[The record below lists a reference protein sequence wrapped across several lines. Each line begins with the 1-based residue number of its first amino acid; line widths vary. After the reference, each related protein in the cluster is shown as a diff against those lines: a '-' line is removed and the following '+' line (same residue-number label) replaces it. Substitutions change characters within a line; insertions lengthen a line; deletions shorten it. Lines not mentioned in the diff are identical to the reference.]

1 MFRRKEMSFTSDVTN
16 ATVQNETV
24 DGNQNVNNGGVTIGN
39 TVVSGGSVSVNNG
52 GTVIDT
58 LVEAG
63 GKMQI
68 SSGGVV
74 SGLYAEMPSSA
85 HISLDGGTIYNLT
98 YNGLPGQASFMA
110 VTGGVIDG
118 GLITGGCI
126 QVGDWAKGD
135 ASAVLKNF
143 TIGVAPGQVTDTS
156 VVRWWYGSAENL
168 TVDGGNLWLGMN
180 GQDETTYCDIVTL
193 KSGTL
198 RVDGVIGTVN
208 MTGGLLSFLGTIDVL
223 NQSGGSLV
231 TYVSTTED
239 KRWTIGEYN
248 MTGGTGTLQYSH
260 VDTMTVTD
268 SASLNVYWTM
278 VDNLNVADGGVV
290 YTRGIY
296 GDGQLSGYIGSAVVG
311 SGGQLKDFGGGIVI
325 ENLEILDGGVVDY
338 RLGYQNK
345 INNLYVHSGG
355 SMTAYNMEYGKV
367 TVDGGYFRFGDG
379 RTTWGHV
386 GYADEIT
393 VLSGTFYYNPKFF
406 TGHWGGG
413 NATSVGHGRPIGKLT
428 IYDGTTWTLTTMSMR
443 NEKINNALGGT
454 EEFYYVID
462 GVEHQIS
469 TDVNS
474 DLDLTYL
481 PVNEGSY
488 LYLDDGSGRITKNV
502 TINGGVLCMYTSG
515 AVLDNV
521 NLTGMNGFLQ
531 AGEGVT
537 YNVVITDG
545 AKYEAYGN
553 NVVTGV
559 VVDGGGKRY
568 EEADG
573 AWVQVDAVAGDTRD
587 GAELI
592 LFNNGTG
599 NDVTVINGG
608 SAHVYNGAKLD
619 GASVESGGVLYLT
632 NWDMNV
638 GGGSVYNVNVFS
650 GGTIWSVDSNVID
663 GLTLEDGAH
672 FVFDVRTSIANGRW
686 GDGASFSNV
695 VDESGKATLTG
706 MRIGSGSVLNGKGE
720 QDDTVMTGVKLSS
733 GGVLNSFSAVTSQ
746 VSGTSDWN
754 GSSVNFTIGNNLV
767 ENFTVAADAV
777 LWVDDATTLTNVS
790 IMAGGGLHNFSTST
804 KFNNVKYI
812 GADGVETV
820 MSCGNGSA
828 SDIIMDAGSFTVS
841 GVASNITVNG
851 GSLTLSSGSVSGL
864 AVKDGVYMDISNAV
878 VVSGGV
884 NTDES
889 PDSVYRNF
897 SIVDGAVSGVKLSGG
912 GVLRVTD
919 GSVNNVY
926 IGNGLLE
933 IGSDVTGSN
942 LTVGADGV
950 LKVTGTGVNITD
962 AVFADGFAVDLV
974 VSSDMTITGTV
985 TGKGGEESFTISGGA
1000 VTDMALN
1007 GNVTLTAG
1015 TSAVNS
1021 TINGDLVIESGARV
1035 SNVKVTGSVKVA
1047 SGAEISDLYI
1057 ENGKLDLTEYADG
1070 CKFKNIIVKNS
1081 ALPTKL
1087 ISNYEFDGLALL
1099 SKNVPY
1105 GTADSPE
1112 AYNGE
1117 QYNFANT
1124 GTIKNLYVSDNGSGG
1139 VVLTFGN
1146 WGQTAHVTVDGF
1158 EFTASRDGVSANWA
1172 QVYYGTTMSN
1182 GVLRYNSAL
1191 EVMHDTVLS
1200 KVELF
1205 DSSVI
1210 YVYDNYTGLSQDI
1223 TLHDSSIY
1231 KMYGAGTIDN
1241 ITFYDDSSIIFDG
1254 SGVMNNAVFDRGSR
1268 DTIAL
1273 AFNSGTINN
1282 LSVTNGIINW
1292 GVAGEADGR
1301 SRVLTGE
1308 VYLKGVSFNDL
1319 AGTVDIDG
1327 SEITS
1332 LTLAGDTTMSIA
1344 VNSGRNIVLTVSGT
1358 GNIISEGHI
1367 ISSNQLIIDASSNW
1381 FLTGAMISG
1390 YKNTT
1395 LTGSGSSEKLNI
1407 ASRQGDY
1414 NLISDGF
1421 SSFSLDFEI
1430 DGVDTGKRITRSGLL
1445 ELDGYRYV
1453 WTVADKN
1460 LTMEV
1465 RAIASENLDFGW
1477 KSDWATS
1484 YNPRYVNSFKG
1495 SGEVYLGNKLET
1507 EVGGYIF
1514 NDGQGTQSTAVLVD
1528 GAVDASIY
1536 GSWSSDKELSTSWI
1550 KVLGGENL
1558 SIYGAGSSALSDGT
1572 NIWIVAG
1579 TTEFVYGGGSG
1590 AVSVGATNENAVNL
1604 EISGGSHNYVMG
1616 GGLEASVITGDIVMN
1631 LTGGDYAKSIAG
1643 GGQSDIT
1650 GDVKTTLSLDSV
1662 NYANVYGGSIN
1673 GDITGNVSLHIAG
1686 GEYRG
1691 LIIGGNRSDV
1701 SGGVSRVSGDISL
1714 TITGSVKQVRSEQ
1727 LSGYDSSWV
1736 VGGGF
1741 AVKGGSVSG
1750 QNVSIT
1756 ISGGATVGQVIGGA
1770 AASGSGSVASAGNV
1784 EITISGG
1791 VVTDSVYGGGY
1802 SYDGG
1807 DNMVS
1812 SSVVVIDATSLQTT
1826 VMGNIYGGG
1835 LNLRQSGSSICE
1847 TGLVIF
1853 KGSGDNLLFTG
1864 RVDGTGIKGDST
1876 IEFSDYTGVFN
1887 GTISGMDRVVFSGE
1901 TSVTLSNGYLGCDT
1915 IVFDL
1920 NGRSSADMFVTGELW
1935 FGAGSGENIGFNF
1948 DESSYSDGFSFELM
1962 EISDGVS
1969 LEDVKVSLFDADG
1982 IMFAEFAYGTAYDL
1996 ESGQFELKLDGNIL
2010 TASYTRF

>member
-1 MFRRKEMSFTSDVTN
+1 MSFTSDVTSK
-16 ATVQNETV
+16 TVQNEVV
-24 DGNQNVNNGGVTIGN
+24 DGQQNVNNGGVTIGN
-39 TVVSGGSVSVNNG
+39 TVVSGGSVNVNNG
-52 GTVIDT
+52 GTVIDGV
-58 LVEAG
+58 VEAG
-63 GKMQI
+63 GKLAI
-68 SSGGVV
+68 ASGGVV
-74 SGLYAEMPSSA
+74 SGLYADMPVSGNIA
-85 HISLDGGTIYNLT
+85 LNGGTIYDFT
-98 YNGLPGQASFMA
+98 YNGLPGQSSFMQ

-118 GLITGGCI
+118 GIITGGCI

-168 TVDGGNLWLGMN
+168 TVDGGNLWFGMN

-223 NQSGGSLV
+223 NQSGGSLA
-231 TYVSTTED
+231 TYVSTTEE

-248 MTGGTGTLQYSH
+248 MTGGTGTLQYSQ
-260 VDTMTVTD
+260 VEVLTVTD
-268 SASLNVYWTM
+268 TASLNLFWTM
-278 VDNLNVADGGVV
+278 VDKLNVADGGVV

-296 GDGQLSGYIGSAVVG
+296 GDGQLSGYIGSAVIG
-311 SGGQLKDFGGGIVI
+311 SGGQLKDSGGGMVI
-325 ENLEILDGGVVDY
+325 ENMEILDGGVVDY
-338 RLGYQNK
+338 RVGYQNK
-345 INNLYVHSGG
+345 INNLYIHSGG

-379 RTTWGHV
+379 RTSWGHV
-386 GYADEIT
+386 GYAEEIT
-393 VLSGTFYYNPKFF
+393 VLAGTFYYNPKFF
-406 TGHWGGG
+406 SESWGGG
-413 NATSVGHGRPIGKLT
+413 YTTAVGHGRPIGKLT

-481 PVNEGSY
+481 PINEGSY
-488 LYLDDGSGRITKNV
+488 LYLDDSSGRVTKNV

-515 AVLDNV
+515 AVLDTV
-521 NLTGMNGFLQ
+521 NLNGMNGFLQ
-531 AGEGVT
+531 AGEGTT

-545 AKYEAYGN
+545 AKYECYGN

-568 EEADG
+568 EEIDG
-573 AWVQVDAVAGDTRD
+573 EWVQVDAVAGDTRN

-599 NDVTVINGG
+599 SDVTVISGG

-619 GASVESGGVLYLT
+619 GASVEAGGVLYLT
-632 NWDMNV
+632 NWDKNV

-650 GGTIWSVDSNVID
+650 GGTLWSVDSNLID
-663 GLTLEDGAH
+663 GITIEDGAN
-672 FVFDVRTSIANGRW
+672 FVLDVRTSIANGKW

-695 VDESGKATLTG
+695 IDESGKATITG
-706 MRIGSGSVLNGKGE
+706 MRVGSGSVINGKGE
-720 QDDTVMTGVKLSS
+720 LDDTVMTGVELSS
-733 GGVLNSFSAVTSQ
+733 GGVLNDFSAVTSQ
-746 VSGTSDWN
+746 VSGTSEWN
-754 GSSVNFTIGNNLV
+754 GKSVIFSIGNNAV
-767 ENFTVAADAV
+767 ENFAVAADTR
-777 LWVDDATTLTNVS
+777 LWVDDAATLTNVLV
-790 IMAGGGLHNFSTST
+790 MAGGGLYNFSTST

-812 GADGVETV
+812 GADDTETV

-828 SDIIMDAGSFTVS
+828 SNIVMDAGSFTVK
-841 GVASNITVNG
+841 GTATDITALG
-851 GSLTLSSGSVSGL
+851 GTLVLESGSVTGL
-864 AVKDGVYMDISNAV
+864 TFNGSVCMDVSNAV
-878 VVSGGV
+878 LVSGGV

-889 PDSVYRNF
+889 PDSIYRNF
-897 SIVDGAVSGVKLSGG
+897 SIVDGVVSGLKLSGG
-912 GVLRVTD
+912 GVLRVSD

-926 IGNGLLE
+926 IDDAS
-933 IGSDVTGSN
+933 IAVGSN
-942 LTVGADGV
+942 VVGTNLVIGADGV

-974 VSSDMTITGTV
+974 VSNDMTITGTV
-985 TGKGGEESFTISGGA
+985 TGKGGDESFTISGGEI
-1000 VTDMALN
+1000 TDMALN

-1021 TINGDLVIESGARV
+1021 TINGDLVVESGARV

-1047 SGAEISDLYI
+1047 SGAEVSDLYI

-1070 CKFKNIIVKNS
+1070 CKFKNIIVKHG

-1105 GTADSPE
+1105 GTPESPE

-1124 GTIKNLYVSDNGSGG
+1124 GTIKNLYVCDDGSGG

-1158 EFTASRDGVSANWA
+1158 EFTASRDGVSTNWA

-1191 EVMHDTVLS
+1191 EIMHDTALS
-1200 KVELF
+1200 GIDLF
-1205 DSSVI
+1205 DTSVI
-1210 YVYDNYTGLSQDI
+1210 YVYDNCNGLSSDI
-1223 TLHDSSIY
+1223 TLYDSSIY
-1231 KMYGAGTIDN
+1231 KMYGTGTIDG
-1241 ITFYDDSSIIFDG
+1241 ITFYDDSSIIFGG

-1282 LSVTNGIINW
+1282 LSVTNGIVFW
-1292 GVAGEADGR
+1292 GESGEAEGR
-1301 SRVLTGE
+1301 SRILTGD
-1308 VYLKGVSFNDL
+1308 VYFKGVAFSDR
-1319 AGTVDIDG
+1319 AGTLAVDG
-1327 SEITS
+1327 SKITS
-1332 LTLAGDTTMSIA
+1332 LTLAGDTTLDADI
-1344 VNSGRNIVLTVSGT
+1344 NSGRSLVMTISGAGNIVSDGRTVSA
-1358 GNIISEGHI
+1358 NK
-1367 ISSNQLIIDASSNW
+1367 LIIDASSNW
-1381 FLTGAMISG
+1381 FLSGAMIDG
-1390 YKNTT
+1390 YKNTV
-1395 LTGSGSSEKLNI
+1395 LSGSGSSETLKL
-1407 ASRQGDY
+1407 AARQGDY
-1414 NLISDGF
+1414 NLVSNGF
-1421 SSFSLDFEI
+1421 SRFALVLEI
-1430 DGVDTGKRITRSGLL
+1430 NGVDTGKNITRSGSL

-1477 KSDWATS
+1477 KEGWAS
-1484 YNPRYVNSFKG
+1484 VYNPRYVNSFKG
-1495 SGEVYLGNKLET
+1495 SGEIYLGNKLET
-1507 EVGGYIF
+1507 EAGGYIF

-1528 GAVDASIY
+1528 GASDASIY
-1536 GSWSSDKELSTSWI
+1536 GSWSSSKVLSTSWI
-1550 KVLGGENL
+1550 KVAGGENL
-1558 SIYGAGSSALSDGT
+1558 SIYGAGASALSDGA
-1572 NIWIVAG
+1572 NIWIMDG
-1579 TTEFVYGGGSG
+1579 TTEFVYGGGAG
-1590 AVSVGATNENAVNL
+1590 NVSVGATNVNAVNL

-1616 GGLEASVITGDIVMN
+1616 GGLESSIITGDIAMN

-1643 GGQSDIT
+1643 AGQSDVK
-1650 GDVKTTLSLDSV
+1650 GDVKTTLALTSV

-1673 GDITGNVSLHIAG
+1673 GNIEGNVSLVVTG

-1691 LIIGGNRSDV
+1691 LIIGGNRSEA
-1701 SGGVSRVSGDISL
+1701 SGNESRVSGDISL
-1714 TITGSVKQVRSEQ
+1714 TIAGSVKQVRSEQ

-1741 AVKGGSVSG
+1741 AVKGGAVSG
-1750 QNVSIT
+1750 RAVSVT
-1756 ISGGATVGQVIGGA
+1756 VSGGAQVGQVIGGA
-1770 AASGSGSVASAGNV
+1770 AASGAGSTALVNNV
-1784 EITISGG
+1784 EVTISGG
-1791 VVTDSVYGGGY
+1791 VVSDSVYGGGY

-1807 DNMVS
+1807 ANTVVS
-1812 SSVVVIDATSLQTT
+1812 SLVTIDASSAMTT
-1826 VMGNIYGGG
+1826 IMGNIYGGG
-1835 LNLRQSGSSICE
+1835 LNLRQSGDSVCE
-1847 TGLVIF
+1847 SGWVLFTGT
-1853 KGSGDNLLFTG
+1853 GDNLIFTG
-1864 RVDGTGIKGDST
+1864 RVDGNGVSGDSVV
-1876 IEFSDYTGVFN
+1876 EFADFTGSFN
-1887 GTISGMDRVVFSGE
+1887 GTISGMDKVVLSGE
-1901 TSVTLSNGYLGCDT
+1901 TSVTLSNGYLGCDA
-1915 IVFDL
+1915 IMFDL
-1920 NGRSSADMFVTGELW
+1920 NGRSSSELFVTGDLW
-1935 FGAGSGENIGFNF
+1935 FRDGVEENIGFNF
-1948 DESSYSDGFSFELM
+1948 DESSFSADFSFDLM
-1962 EISDGVS
+1962 EISDSVS

-1982 IMFAEFAYGTAYDL
+1982 AVFAEFAYGTAYDL
-1996 ESGQFELKLDGNIL
+1996 EAGQFELKLNGNIL
-2010 TASYTRF
+2010 TASYTKF